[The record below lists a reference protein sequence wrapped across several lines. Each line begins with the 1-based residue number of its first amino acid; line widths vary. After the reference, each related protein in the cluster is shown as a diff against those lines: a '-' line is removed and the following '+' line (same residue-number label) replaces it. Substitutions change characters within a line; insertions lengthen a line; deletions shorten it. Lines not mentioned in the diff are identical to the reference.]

1 MVVVIHKMYLEIGMQ
16 IFTSNISSPMSL
28 RTSAHQCPHELLLS
42 STMETNQ
49 INYNAPLISARRYSS
64 PQRSMVH
71 EDNKKNDPI
80 SIGAMLPHDQKLDLS
95 LGEIVHPGS
104 VPFCW
109 EKSPGKAKDTESESR
124 LLQSPELHINIAPRL
139 PPGRSLDIAASWTS
153 RNSSGELKPA
163 AGAHNRL
170 SGEILKVHRPPSK
183 PSGELNAS
191 GRTKI
196 SSSHISSLSRWEG
209 SKRGMRRNANSDH
222 DQTDDAAYS
231 DTIGSF
237 SQLESFSI
245 YCSTS
250 GVSGSDCP
258 AVELPAGS
266 LISTDVQAKDFM
278 MNRFLPAAKAMTLES
293 PQYVSRRQLV
303 VVEPSVEAKALV
315 PRAQLEALP
324 TQCDSEVILPYCG
337 GHELNLKEES
347 EEQDVNCALPSSLSV
362 KVSQLLPWFRSKK
375 DSLQFLNPVPA
386 MKAGTRAALFY
397 ASKIA
402 RLVNNIPLKGLGQ
415 ARPKAN
421 KVNTGVN
428 SSELHPIRSKSSP
441 KFYSA
446 ELQARRSSSPY
457 RNSRQGSTS
466 PYRNVSPQPLY
477 HKGVRC
483 RASPTRVDQRDDH
496 EAKLHRNHNKKSGE
510 HLSPER
516 RRSSVVY
523 ECSNPVAE
531 KTLYVD
537 SITTV
542 RACGSNCN
550 YSSEMSRPADNAPK
564 KVFKREALQHGDR
577 WDIIK
582 ARGICRPPVSDV
594 VDGRLPSTDK
604 TTKLDSSS
612 SESRTALTK
621 RKFTD
626 PRGQVMVKADE
637 HQRPL
642 TPPLPKSP
650 SDSWLL
656 HNLNP
661 GSPRRS
667 FSSLHFV
674 NKAQPKKQIVTIVPK
689 SNQGAKWE
697 TIVKSSHLQSDH
709 GRYSEELVSQ
719 TSKRGFPH
727 LIQVAN

>member
-1 MVVVIHKMYLEIGMQ
+1 
-16 IFTSNISSPMSL
+16 
-28 RTSAHQCPHELLLS
+28 
-42 STMETNQ
+42 METNQ
-49 INYNAPLISARRYSS
+49 INYNALLMSARRYSS

-80 SIGAMLPHDQKLDLS
+80 SVGAMLPHDQKLDLS

-109 EKSPGKAKDTESESR
+109 EKSPGKAKDTGSESR
-124 LLQSPELHINIAPRL
+124 LLQSPDLHINIAPRL

-170 SGEILKVHRPPSK
+170 SGEILKVLRPPSK
-183 PSGELNAS
+183 LSGELNAS

-196 SSSHISSLSRWEG
+196 PSHISSLSRWEG
-209 SKRGMRRNANSDH
+209 SKGGMRRNANSDH

-231 DTIGSF
+231 DTMGSF
-237 SQLESFSI
+237 SQLASFSI

-258 AVELPAGS
+258 GVKLPAGS

-303 VVEPSVEAKALV
+303 VVEPLVEAKALV
-315 PRAQLEALP
+315 PRAQLEAVR
-324 TQCDSEVILPYCG
+324 TQFDSEVILPYCG

-362 KVSQLLPWFRSKK
+362 KASKLLPWFRSRK
-375 DSLQFLNPVPA
+375 DSLRFLNPVPA

-402 RLVNNIPLKGLGQ
+402 RVVNIIPLKGLGQ

-446 ELQARRSSSPY
+446 ELQTRRSSFPY
-457 RNSRQGSTS
+457 RTSRQGSTS
-466 PYRNVSPQPLY
+466 PYRNASPQPLY

-483 RASPTRVDQRDDH
+483 RASPTRVDQSYDH
-496 EAKLHRNHNKKSGE
+496 EAKLHRNHNKKFGE

-523 ECSNPVAE
+523 ECSIPVAE

-542 RACGSNCN
+542 RACRSNSN
-550 YSSEMSRPADNAPK
+550 YSSQMSRPADNAPK
-564 KVFKREALQHGDR
+564 KVFKRKALQHGYR

-582 ARGICRPPVSDV
+582 ARGICRSPASDV
-594 VDGRLPSTDK
+594 VDRRLPSTDK
-604 TTKLDSSS
+604 TTKLDSLSF
-612 SESRTALTK
+612 ESRTALTK

-626 PRGQVMVKADE
+626 PRGQVTVKADE

-656 HNLNP
+656 HNLNS

-667 FSSLHFV
+667 FSSLHSV
-674 NKAQPKKQIVTIVPK
+674 NKVQPKKQIVTIV

-697 TIVKSSHLQSDH
+697 TIVKRSHLQSDH
-709 GRYSEELVSQ
+709 GHYSEELVSQ